1 MTYTINNQ
9 VSYIVAMG
17 GASAAALAFF
27 ADSITHM
34 IPWLIAAVPLIALD
48 LRFGIK
54 AARCRGE
61 RIRFSTAFRRTFGKA
76 VEYFCWI
83 VLASTL
89 SLAFQHVWIEW
100 AVLGIV
106 IINEFASII
115 GNYLET
121 KGITFSLVH
130 FYRWL
135 FRLGSEKAGMT
146 MDEAEAAGII
156 RRPNRDPK
164 TGRYAPKQP
173 KPKR

>member
-1 MTYTINNQ
+1 MTEESSFVLQ
-9 VSYIVAMG
+9 GSVS
-17 GASAAALAFF
+17 SAAVVFLQEAVLRMVPYF
-27 ADSITHM
+27 APSVL
-34 IPWLIAAVPLIALD
+34 LILLD
-48 LRFGIK
+48 LCYGIRG
-54 AARCRGE
+54 ARARGE
-61 RIRFSTAFRRTFGKA
+61 KVRLSTAVRRSVTKCA
-76 VEYFCWI
+76 TYLCWI
-83 VLASTL
+83 ILASTL
-89 SLAFQHVWIEW
+89 ALAFHTDWLEW
-100 AVLGIV
+100 AVLGLV
-106 IINEFASII
+106 YVNEFASIV